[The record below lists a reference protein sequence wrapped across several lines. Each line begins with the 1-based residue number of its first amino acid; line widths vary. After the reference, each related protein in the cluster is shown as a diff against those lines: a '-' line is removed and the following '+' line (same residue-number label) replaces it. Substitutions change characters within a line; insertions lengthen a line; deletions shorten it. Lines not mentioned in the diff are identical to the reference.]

1 MACPKNVNFMVLS
14 RILSAL
20 SLVVLVANASVGSA
34 SAAVVET
41 SRSVERLVME
51 MPGPKPMPISRAKAM
66 LRAMPDKWRGVPYRF
81 GGTSRRGID
90 CSAFVQQV
98 VQDVFD
104 VAVPRNT
111 SGQSGA
117 GERVSRSQLQP
128 GDLILFSSRYS
139 SSGRHVG
146 IYVGDN
152 EFLHI
157 SSTRNRVVIANLDSY
172 GNSPGLRFSQA
183 RRVVKLDADEPN
195 FELPEDTNPFTLP
208 MIATKTM
215 QRVVLAGNTAF

>member
-1 MACPKNVNFMVLS
+1 MDSS
-14 RILSAL
+14 RLLSAL
-20 SLVVLVANASVGSA
+20 SLVVLVALSSVGTS
-34 SAAVVET
+34 SAAVVVT
-41 SRSVERLVME
+41 NRSVDGLVME

-66 LRAMPDKWRGVPYRF
+66 LRTMPDKWRGVPYRF

-98 VQDVFD
+98 MQDVFD
-104 VAVPRNT
+104 VSVPRNT

-117 GERVSRSQLQP
+117 GERVSKGQLQP

-183 RRVVKLDADEPN
+183 RRIVKLDADEPS
-195 FELPEDTNPFTLP
+195 FELPAETNPLAIP

-215 QRVVLAGNTAF
+215 QRVVLAGSIAF